1 MVPSRK
7 T

>member
-1 MVPSRK
+1 MVPSR